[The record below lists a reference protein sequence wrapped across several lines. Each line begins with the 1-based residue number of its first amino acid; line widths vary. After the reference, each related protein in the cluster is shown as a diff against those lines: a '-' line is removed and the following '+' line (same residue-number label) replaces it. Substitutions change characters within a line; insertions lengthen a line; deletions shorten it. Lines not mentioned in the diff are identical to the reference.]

1 MKKIFGFMLCLTAAA
16 TMLAGCGESNNV
28 DDQTPD
34 APVIKLVEG
43 DIDAVQP
50 ILPEMTVKIRVTA
63 PGGIAGLSI
72 DIDSPALTQELLG
85 SLGLAT
91 QMDLVSPAT
100 EQMAAALAE
109 IGLPSGAQVKDQ
121 TDMEIDISPLVPMI
135 AMIYPQTSDHAFKLT
150 VRDNYNQQAAKT
162 LKFRLTVEE
171 QDAPVITLENGDIDA
186 VHEIRQGMKVVVKI
200 EAEAGIG
207 NLLIDIDS
215 PALTQE
221 MLGSLGLAAQ
231 MDLADPASQ
240 AMADGLEAIGLP
252 SGDQVKDATTL
263 DFDLSTLIPLI
274 ATIYPETSDHNFRLT
289 VKDNQAR
296 QTEKTLR
303 FHLTVAQPVAPTVV
317 YNQDADLWANTATL
331 TVNRGDV
338 AGELTLEY
346 RLAGEQLWQAAQMT
360 DNGDETL
367 TATIAPAWEEAT
379 AHPSGATV
387 TAPRAGTGIFAG
399 NSYEYRLLAAARPV
413 EGATGTIEAA
423 AGQVIPYGDMDTW
436 ADYNGYYTP
445 APDDTYKYPEVS
457 YPCPQDDMFWGNG
470 NNMFTSKLCTSA
482 AEGDGAYAR
491 LKGMSIGVFA
501 AGNLFTGK
509 FDFVG
514 EELSGYARFGQVYDF
529 EARPRALRLRYKATI
544 NAIGA
549 SGLGLKPGAQATDT
563 DEARI
568 FVCIT
573 DWTERHSV
581 CSGMILSGVQQ
592 NQGTEAM
599 IAKMNPF
606 DPVTDADP
614 AAGKVI
620 AYGSLNITQSTDGW
634 VECEIKLLY
643 KDTQARPTDG
653 NYSLL
658 ISCASSALGDYLCG
672 NVANELCLDD
682 FEWVY

>member
-1 MKKIFGFMLCLTAAA
+1 M
-16 TMLAGCGESNNV
+16 
-28 DDQTPD
+28 
-34 APVIKLVEG
+34 
-43 DIDAVQP
+43 
-50 ILPEMTVKIRVTA
+50 
-63 PGGIAGLSI
+63 
-72 DIDSPALTQELLG
+72 
-85 SLGLAT
+85 
-91 QMDLVSPAT
+91 
-100 EQMAAALAE
+100 
-109 IGLPSGAQVKDQ
+109 
-121 TDMEIDISPLVPMI
+121 
-135 AMIYPQTSDHAFKLT
+135 
-150 VRDNYNQQAAKT
+150 
-162 LKFRLTVEE
+162 
-171 QDAPVITLENGDIDA
+171 ITLENGDIDA

-252 SGDQVKDATTL
+252 CGDQVKDATTL

-274 ATIYPETSDHNFRLT
+274 ATIYPETSDHNFKLT

-360 DNGDETL
+360 DNGGETL

-423 AGQVIPYGDMDTW
+423 AGQVIPYGNMDTW